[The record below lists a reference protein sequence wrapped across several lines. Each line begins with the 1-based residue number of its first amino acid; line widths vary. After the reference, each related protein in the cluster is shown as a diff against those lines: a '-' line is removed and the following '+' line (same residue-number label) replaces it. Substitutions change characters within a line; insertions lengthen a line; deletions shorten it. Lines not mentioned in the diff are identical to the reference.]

1 MKCIKRLSTVLSLLL
16 PLVTQAAGCPELTG
30 LARVVCLSEAFKTTL
45 SEEQIA
51 LLQLDYEIGNAKRWS
66 NFPQAFARPS
76 RVGLSLSSLD
86 KKQFDAFIELMSS
99 VLSNSTV
106 NEGLDELKGC
116 LAADTYFGE
125 KTAKRDAFGAG
136 HYVVVF
142 LGKPSTKE
150 QWELM
155 FGGHHFAFANTY
167 NHGKITGV
175 TPSFR
180 GVEPITPVVADGHTY
195 APLDQERLAFRDVI
209 NSLNDNEKTAATLPS
224 AMNDILLGPG
234 DDGKFPSTKNGVRI
248 GTLTVDQKKNIVK
261 AISLYVDDLSLD
273 ISAPIMSKYIAE
285 LDDTYV
291 SYSGSGSMREQNDY
305 IRLDGPTVWIEY
317 SAQPS
322 RDFPGTTH
330 AHSIWRDRKG
340 DYGGN

>member
-1 MKCIKRLSTVLSLLL
+1 MKWIKRILTLAALSL
-16 PLVTQAAGCPELTG
+16 PLTMQAANCTALTG
-30 LARVVCLSEAFKTTL
+30 LEKVVCLTEAFKATL
-45 SEEQIA
+45 SKEQVA

-66 NFPQAFARPS
+66 NFPQAFARPN
-76 RVGLSLSSLD
+76 RVGLSLASFD

-99 VLSNSTV
+99 VMSNSTA

-125 KTAKRDAFGAG
+125 KTGKKDTFGAD
-136 HYVVVF
+136 HYVIVF
-142 LGKPSTKE
+142 LGKPSTTQ

-180 GVEPITPVVADGHTY
+180 GVEPITPVDVDSHTY
-195 APLDQERLAFRDVI
+195 IPLEQEKQAFADVI
-209 NSLNDNEKTAATLPS
+209 RSLNDNEKTAAKLSS
-224 AMNDILLGPG
+224 AKNDILLGPG
-234 DDGKFPSTKNGVRI
+234 DDGDFPSTKNGVRI
-248 GTLTVDQKKNIVK
+248 GTLTSDQKEKITK
-261 AISLYVDDLSLD
+261 AISLYIEDLSPD
-273 ISAPIMSKYIAE
+273 IAAPIMAKYLSE

-291 SYSGSGSMREQNDY
+291 CYSGSGNMSAQNDY
-305 IRLDGPTVWIEY
+305 IRLDGPTLWIEY

-330 AHSIWRDRKG
+330 AHSIWRDRKT